1 MGGIQGMDNNH
12 STSELPAVLSKKSN
26 MELDGSIHIKSSL
39 RISVNDAGDVILI
52 PIEDTQFIEDF
63 FNMLE
68 VFSEANEKIRSKASN
83 LEGVEQVKPIKEEI
97 KGMMAELDR
106 IFGEE
111 SCKKIFGNI
120 IPTPYA
126 MAEFLDQM
134 VPILQKYTNERQ
146 SKIAEKYSKNRRIGQ
161 KQQPPYNPYRYKKK
175 KRR

>member
-1 MGGIQGMDNNH
+1 MDNKQNPAL
-12 STSELPAVLSKKSN
+12 LPAVSENSSMK
-26 MELDGSIHIKSSL
+26 LDGSIHIKSCL
-39 RISVNDAGDVILI
+39 RVCVNDVGDVILI

-68 VFSEANEKIRSKASN
+68 EFSEANEKIRTKVSN

>member
-1 MGGIQGMDNNH
+1 MDNNH

-83 LEGVEQVKPIKEEI
+83 LEGVEQVKPIKE
-97 KGMMAELDR
+97 
-106 IFGEE
+106 
-111 SCKKIFGNI
+111 
-120 IPTPYA
+120 
-126 MAEFLDQM
+126 
-134 VPILQKYTNERQ
+134 
-146 SKIAEKYSKNRRIGQ
+146 
-161 KQQPPYNPYRYKKK
+161 
-175 KRR
+175 